1 MIALGEAE
9 YSALNPPGEN
19 GHDQVGESGA
29 GASLHPRLAWMMMYN
44 ETKSAQAVCRKFG
57 ISRKT
62 FYKWLKRY
70 RETNGDTGAL
80 ADRSRRPHRFPRA
93 TPEDQIAIL
102 KMAKQQTGYGQTASP
117 CVPRAK
123 VQHLALRTDHL
134 EDPETGARRGV
145 LREDVIAGPGAAQ
158 TCDSQV
164 TQESKFMSHD
174 ARTAPHVLAFFLC
187 LHNL

>member
-1 MIALGEAE
+1 MIALGEADYNE
-9 YSALNPPGEN
+9 LNPPGEN

-29 GASLHPRLAWMMMYN
+29 GGSLHPRLAWMMMYN

-70 RETNGDTGAL
+70 RETNGDTQAL

-102 KMAKQQTGYGQTASP
+102 KMAKQQTGYGQRRL
-117 CVPRAK
+117 RAYLEQK
-123 VQHLALRTDHL
+123 YNISLSERTIWKIL
-134 EDPETGARRGV
+134 K
-145 LREDVIAGPGAAQ
+145 RE
-158 TCDSQV
+158 
-164 TQESKFMSHD
+164 HD
-174 ARTAPHVLAFFLC
+174 AGYSAKT
-187 LHNL
+187 